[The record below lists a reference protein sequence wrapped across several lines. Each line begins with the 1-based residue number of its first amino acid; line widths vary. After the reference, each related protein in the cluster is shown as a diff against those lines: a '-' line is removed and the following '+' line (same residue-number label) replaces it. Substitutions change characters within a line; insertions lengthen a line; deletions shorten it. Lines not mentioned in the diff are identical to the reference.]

1 MSKWLRNPKIAST
14 LGFLI
19 LITLIWLVGPLL
31 GLKSIELRFACI
43 FVVMVLWVASLL
55 LNEYLSRHAGGLLE
69 KLLLR
74 QADDAVM
81 DASADKRAEVTLLR
95 QRLLSAIDTL
105 KTSKIGKVRGK
116 AALYELPWYMIIGH
130 PAAGKSTAILQSGLS
145 FPINDKNG
153 VQGVGGTRNCDWF
166 FSTEGVLLDTA
177 GRYSTQS
184 EDRSEWLGFLKLL
197 KKYRAKAP
205 VNGII
210 VTISL
215 PELLQYKSEGFAIY
229 ARQVRERIHEI
240 EDHFGVQVPIYLLFT
255 KVDLLGGFNQYFEDF
270 SEEERTRPWGATL
283 AHDQGTGFNLVQVVG
298 QQLETLHRGLV
309 QISEEKQAANRGSQN
324 RPALFAF
331 PIEFHAIK
339 EPIARFAELLHEE
352 DPYHSKPLIRGFY
365 FTSALQEGVP
375 RIGAGTRVAAQFDL
389 SRPGFEPGQ
398 TVSSY
403 SYFLRDLFR
412 EVIFPDQHL
421 ITRQT
426 KPTATR
432 VRVASILA
440 GLLLLAGI
448 SGTLTWAYIGNQNLI
463 ASATEELQVAR
474 QLAASSAV
482 HDQLKGLQVLQLRIE
497 QLNRYRKEGHPWA
510 IGLGLYRGTEIEQA
524 LRKEYFAGVRKL
536 MLDPIRDNLE
546 QTLLALGKGS
556 RPVAPPV
563 SPVEK
568 PAVAPVAPQRSHP
581 KENGLP
587 SIELGS
593 YFPARMTVP
602 MRATAAK
609 SAATAI
615 ETKESDPLENSYNA
629 LKTYLMLADP
639 AHMDAAHLAD
649 QLPRYWRAWL
659 EANRGERSEE
669 EHRLLAERLV
679 GFYIAQI
686 GEPDL
691 PLIKNKQDVIDQ
703 SRDALR
709 VSQTHMTS
717 RERVY
722 NELKARANTQFSA
735 LTVSRILE
743 GKNPNALTGS
753 NMVAGAFTR
762 EAWDKY
768 FRNAI
773 LEASHGEIKS
783 DDWVLATS
791 RQDNLGRDGSAAS
804 NQAELES
811 LYRDE
816 YAREWKKFLQGISVP
831 EFSSIEE
838 ASKSLGILSDP
849 ANSPLSIVLSR
860 AARETSWDNPSEISR
875 SLENAKTSV
884 LEKTEKLLATA
895 RTDNKPTPG
904 QYGPLG
910 SQFAW
915 IAQIAV
921 STNGTKT
928 PLQAYL
934 EILGKLRGKLS
945 QIASADQSGAQARQ
959 LMQSTFNGSGSELA
973 EALQYVDNTLLA
985 NTVDETRNMARPLL
999 VRPLIQSF
1007 STLIGPVEQ
1016 ELNDAWKREVTAS
1029 WSSLAGKYPFA
1040 DSSNEATMADIAK
1053 FLKPEEGV
1061 LAKFVNKYLNGL
1073 IVRKGDV
1080 LTARTWAEKGVKFSP
1095 AFLPGISRLTTMGTT
1110 LLQEGETSRFELQPI
1125 PSPGISEII
1134 VEIDGQAMHYRNG
1147 PQIWTPISWPGS
1159 SGAALGAR
1167 IQVVYFNG
1175 TTVVVNNFNGRL
1187 GLMRLLAQGRIDTPN
1202 AATSQIDWTV
1212 KQGRNSEETDHIRVN
1227 FRMVSGSNPMLLGS
1241 LRKQNL
1247 PEKVTF

>member
-14 LGFLI
+14 VGFLI
-19 LITLIWLVGPLL
+19 LITLIWFVGPLL
-31 GLKSIELRFACI
+31 GLKSIELRFAAI
-43 FVVMVLWVASLL
+43 LVVMMLWVASLL

-105 KTSKIGKVRGK
+105 KTSRIGKVRGK

-177 GRYSTQS
+177 GRYATQN
-184 EDRSEWLGFLKLL
+184 EDRSEWISFLKLL

-215 PELLQYKSEGFAIY
+215 PELMQYKSEGFAIY
-229 ARQVRERIHEI
+229 ARQVHERIYEI
-240 EDHFGVQVPIYLLFT
+240 EDHFSVQVPIYLLFT
-255 KVDLLGGFNQYFEDF
+255 KIDLLGGFNQYFEDF
-270 SEEERTRPWGATL
+270 PEEERTRPWGATL
-283 AHDQGTGFNLVQVVG
+283 THDQGTGFNLVQIVS
-298 QQLETLHRGLV
+298 QQLELLHKGLV
-309 QISEEKQAANRGSQN
+309 QISTEKQAANRGNQN

-331 PIEFHAIK
+331 PIEFHALK

-375 RIGAGTRVAAQFDL
+375 RIGAGTRVSSRFDL
-389 SRPGFEPGQ
+389 SRPGFDSSQ
-398 TVSSY
+398 TISSY

-426 KPTATR
+426 KPAATR
-432 VRVASILA
+432 IRVASILT
-440 GLLLLAGI
+440 GLLLLASV
-448 SGTLTWAYIGNQNLI
+448 SGTLTWSYVGNQNLI
-463 ASATEELQVAR
+463 AASSDELQVAR
-474 QLAASSAV
+474 QLLASSTL

-497 QLNRYRKEGHPWA
+497 QLNRYRKNGHPWE
-510 IGLGLYRGTEIEQA
+510 IGLGLYRGNEVEQA

-536 MLDPIRDNLE
+536 MLEPIRNKLE
-546 QTLLALGKGS
+546 ETLLALNTRQIVPVQAP
-556 RPVAPPV
+556 RPAAKPVVDTAP
-563 SPVEK
+563 
-568 PAVAPVAPQRSHP
+568 APHHKP
-581 KENGLP
+581 KESGLP

-593 YFPARMTVP
+593 YFPQAIAVP
-602 MRATAAK
+602 MRVTAEKTSVPALPAK
-609 SAATAI
+609 EIDS
-615 ETKESDPLENSYNA
+615 LENSYNA
-629 LKTYLMLADP
+629 LKTYLMLAD
-639 AHMDAAHLAD
+639 ASHMEAAHLAD
-649 QLPRYWRAWL
+649 QLPRYWRSWL
-659 EANRGERSEE
+659 EAHRGEQSYEE
-669 EHRLLAERLV
+669 YNQLAERLV
-679 GFYIAQI
+679 GFYISQI

-691 PLIKNKQDVIDQ
+691 PLITTKQDLIDR
-703 SRDALR
+703 SRDVLR
-709 VSQTHMTS
+709 TSQTHMTS

-722 NELKARANTQFSA
+722 NELKARANTQFSP

-743 GKNPNALTGS
+743 GKNANALTGS
-753 NMVAGAFTR
+753 AMVAGAFTR
-762 EAWDKY
+762 DAWEKY

-773 LEASHGEIKS
+773 EEASRGQIKS

-791 RQDNLGRDGSAAS
+791 RQDNLSSDGSAAS

-831 EFSSIEE
+831 EFSTVD
-838 ASKSLGILSDP
+838 AAAQSLGLLSDP
-849 ANSPLSIVLSR
+849 ANSPLLVVLTR

-875 SLENAKTSV
+875 SLDKAKTSV
-884 LEKTEKLLATA
+884 LEKTEQLLATA
-895 RTDNKPTPG
+895 RTDNKPAAG

-910 SQFAW
+910 IQFSW
-915 IAQIAV
+915 IAQIAL
-921 STNGTKT
+921 STNGAKA
-928 PLQAYL
+928 PLQTYL
-934 EILGKLRGKLS
+934 EILGKLRGKMT
-945 QIASADQSGAQARQ
+945 QIASADQSGTLARQ
-959 LMQSTFNGSGSELA
+959 LMQNTFNGSGSELA
-973 EALQYVDNTLLA
+973 EALQYVDNTLLVGA
-985 NTVDETRNMARPLL
+985 SEEARDTVRPLL

-1007 STLIGPVEQ
+1007 SALVSPVEL
-1016 ELNDAWKREVTAS
+1016 ELNEAWKHDVMPS
-1029 WSSLAGKYPFA
+1029 WGSLAGKYPFA
-1040 DSSNEATMADIAK
+1040 DSSNEATVADIAK

-1061 LAKFVNKYLNGL
+1061 LAKFVTKYLNGL
-1073 IVRKGDV
+1073 VVKKGDV
-1080 LTARTWAEKGVKFSP
+1080 LTARAWAEKSVKFSP
-1095 AFLPGISRLTTMGTT
+1095 AFLPGISRLSSMGTT
-1110 LLQEGETSRFELQPI
+1110 LLQEGDSSRFELQPI

-1134 VEIDGQAMHYRNG
+1134 VEIDGQVMRYRNG

-1159 SGAALGAR
+1159 NGAALGAR

-1175 TTVVVNNFNGRL
+1175 TSVPVSNFNGRL
-1187 GLMRLLAQGRIDTPN
+1187 GWMRLLAQARIDNPQASTN
-1202 AATSQIDWTV
+1202 QIDWTI
-1212 KQGRNSEETDHIRVN
+1212 KQGRNDSDADHVRVN
-1227 FRMVSGSNPMLLGS
+1227 FRMVSGNNPMLLSS
-1241 LRKQNL
+1241 LRKQSL